1 MPIHTSLK
9 RNFTAILGL
18 LLIFAITSCDA
29 RTFTSDAYALGQE
42 TGRDWR
48 ELTAEIQEISSWATE
63 ETGEVVEIPE
73 VEKKPACR
81 AMWILVG
88 WPQFGLENSAANRKD
103 FIDGCLTT
111 IGS

>member
-1 MPIHTSLK
+1 MTTNTSLWRK
-9 RNFTAILGL
+9 LATILGL
-18 LLIFAITSCDA
+18 LLIFAITSCDT

-63 ETGEVVEIPE
+63 ETGAVVEIPE

-81 AMWILVG
+81 AMWIIIG
-88 WPQFGLENSAANRKD
+88 WPQFGLENSEANRKD
-103 FIDGCLTT
+103 FIEGCLTT